1 MANEGVK
8 PLNRLKGF
16 ADYSGSKGSKKL
28 IQNASNNRERIK
40 TGDLSKLGSVLGNL
54 VIALE
59 NGQNVSNMG
68 GVRIVNGKV
77 LVDVV
82 GTTADGLQQALEA
95 KAASDG
101 VEVVSCFR
109 HVCSIYCPVD
119 KLTDISSLNIVKFMT
134 PVTMSN
140 N

>member
-1 MANEGVK
+1 MEKEEGN

-16 ADYSGSKGSKKL
+16 ADYSGSKGGKL
-28 IQNASNNRERIK
+28 MQNVSNNRERIK

-59 NGQNVSNMG
+59 NGQNISNVG

-95 KAASDG
+95 KAVSDG
-101 VEVVSCFR
+101 VEVVSCLQ

-119 KLTDISSLNIVKFMT
+119 KLTDVASLDIVKFMT
-134 PVTMSN
+134 PVMMFGN
-140 N
+140 